1 MRVTPGMTADNALYN
16 LQKGRA
22 AIDTLQEQVASGLQ
36 VNKPSD
42 DPLTARQLLDLQHQI
57 AQGSQYTSNISK
69 GSTLLNMTSTALN
82 GMSDIMTQ
90 IKKIAA
96 DNVSGNGSQSDRNG
110 VGATLDTLKQQL
122 IDMGNTQYGGQ
133 YVFGGVKND
142 QPPFASDGTF
152 NGSDDDLKVEV
163 AQGSKVSVS
172 VSGGKLLRGTG
183 GGVDILGEI
192 DKLKTAITAN
202 PADTATISTEI
213 NTMGSAANQVTS
225 SLSDV
230 ATRLIRLTSAGTLI
244 TNNQTTLQNVYGD
257 KQNVDYAKLGVEL
270 SQQQTAFQAALSAT
284 AKISQLSLLNYLN

>member
-1 MRVTPGMTADNALYN
+1 MRVTQGMTADNALYN

-22 AIDTLQEQVASGLQ
+22 VIDTLQEQVASGLQ

-42 DPLTARQLLDLQHQI
+42 DPLTARQLLDLQHQM

-69 GSTLLNMTSTALN
+69 GSTLLNVTSTALT

-96 DNVSGNGSQSDRNG
+96 DNVSGNGTQSDRNG
-110 VGATLDTLKQQL
+110 VGTTLDTLKQQL

-133 YVFGGVKND
+133 YVFGGFKND

-152 NGSDDDLKVEV
+152 TGTDDDLKVEV

-202 PADTATISTEI
+202 PADTASISSEI
-213 NTMGSAANQVTS
+213 NTMGSAADQVTS

-270 SQQQTAFQAALSAT
+270 TNQQTAFQAALAAT
-284 AKISQLSLLNYLN
+284 AKISQLSLLNYLT